1 MGIFS
6 TILTL
11 PVAGPI
17 NGVSWIAKQLLD
29 QAEGEI
35 YNEGAVR
42 GKLMELEM
50 LFDLGEISEAEYLEA
65 EDRLL
70 IRIREIREYHAAKAQ
85 K

>member
-1 MGIFS
+1 
-6 TILTL
+6 
-11 PVAGPI
+11 
-17 NGVSWIAKQLLD
+17 
-29 QAEGEI
+29 
-35 YNEGAVR
+35 
-42 GKLMELEM
+42 M